1 VAKYFSN
8 KDISKILKEISAA
21 YAVKGGNYF
30 KIIAYD
36 RAADNIEHAT
46 SELKDLWDDG
56 KLASVPGLGSSIQG
70 YLDELFKTGHVAHF
84 QAIKRGLPQGMF
96 ALLDIPGMGP
106 KSAYKLTSALKIKD
120 IDDLEAK
127 AKQGKIEG
135 LPGFGV
141 KSQEDILKSI
151 AQFKNTDSA
160 RMPLP
165 IAFNAAQRLLDY
177 LKGLNSVKEVF
188 PLGSLRRMVA
198 TIGDV
203 DLGVSS
209 KDAKKV
215 IDHFV
220 KFREVDRILG
230 QGPTTASVVLKN
242 GIHVDL
248 KVQPPE
254 AFGSLLQHY
263 TGSKNHNIKLREYS
277 LKSGRSLSEFGIKVE
292 GKTHLFETEEKFYGY
307 LGMDWI
313 EPELRE
319 NTGEIE
325 AAIAHKLPKLVSLK
339 DIRGDIHLHSDYPIE
354 PSHDLGM
361 DSFQTIIAKGESLG
375 YEYVG
380 LSDHSPGF
388 STHSPKQITELV
400 KRRSEKIDKIK
411 YSNKKTKVLN
421 LLEIDILTDGKLS
434 VPEEALELLDGAI
447 AGIHSS
453 HSQEKKQITKR
464 LLNAIESPYVEVI
477 SHPTGRLLLQRES
490 YEADWEKVF
499 EACVKH
505 NTLLEI
511 NSWPSR
517 LDLPDTLVKSAI
529 KFGVKFVINTDAHKV
544 DQMDN
549 MRFGVSVARRGWA
562 TKKDISNTLPWLEF
576 KRYFTPLKNDK
587 Y

>member
-1 VAKYFSN
+1 MAKFFSN
-8 KDISKILKEISAA
+8 KDISKLLKEISAA
-21 YAVKGGNYF
+21 YVVTGGNYF

-56 KLASVPGLGSSIQG
+56 KLDTVPGLGQSIQG
-70 YLDELFKTGHVAHF
+70 YLDELFKTGHVKHF
-84 QAIKRGLPQGMF
+84 DSIKKGLPEGMF
-96 ALLDIPGMGP
+96 LLLDIPGMGP
-106 KSAYKLTSALKIKD
+106 KSAYKLAKALKIKD
-120 IDDLEAK
+120 VDDLEVVARAGRIK
-127 AKQGKIEG
+127 D
-135 LPGFGV
+135 LPGFGQ
-141 KSQEDILKSI
+141 KSQDDILKSI
-151 AQFKNTDSA
+151 AQFKNIASV

-165 IAFNAAQRLLDY
+165 IAFNAAQRILEY
-177 LKGLNSVKEVF
+177 LKSLKEVKEVF

-203 DLGVSS
+203 DIGVSS
-209 KDAKKV
+209 KEAKVV

-230 QGPTTASVVLKN
+230 QGPTTAAVVLKN

-254 AFGSLLQHY
+254 AFGALLQHY

-277 LKSGRSLSEFGIKVE
+277 LKKGESLSEYGVKSK
-292 GKTHLFETEEKFYGY
+292 GKLKLFETEEKFYNF
-307 LGMDWI
+307 LGLDWI

-339 DIRGDIHLHSDYPIE
+339 DIKGDVHLHSNYPIE
-354 PSHDLGM
+354 PSHDLGA
-361 DSFQTIIAKGESLG
+361 DSFETIIKKGKSLG
-375 YEYVG
+375 YDYVG

-388 STHSPKQITELV
+388 STHSEKQIIDIV

-411 YSNKKTKVLN
+411 YSNKNMKVLN
-421 LLEIDILTDGKLS
+421 LLEIDILTDGRLS
-434 VPEEALELLDGAI
+434 VPENGLKLLDGAI

-453 HSQEKKQITKR
+453 HSQDKKQITKR
-464 LLNAIESPYVEVI
+464 LLNAIQSPYVQVI

-499 EACVKH
+499 EACVEYK
-505 NTLLEI
+505 TLLEI

-562 TKKDISNTLPWLEF
+562 AKKDIANTLPWLEF
-576 KRYFTPLKNDK
+576 QGYFTPVKK
-587 Y
+587 

>member
-1 VAKYFSN
+1 MTKFFSN
-8 KDISKILKEISAA
+8 KDISVLLKEISAA
-21 YAVKGGNYF
+21 YAVTGGNYF

-46 SELKDLWDDG
+46 SELKDLWEDG
-56 KLASVPGLGSSIQG
+56 KLDSVPGLGTSIHG
-70 YLDELFKTGHVAHF
+70 YLDELFKTGKVKHF
-84 QAIKRGLPQGMF
+84 ESVKKGLPQGMF

-106 KSAYKLTSALKIKD
+106 KSAYKLAKALNIKD

-127 AKQGKIEG
+127 AKAGKIDG
-135 LPGFGV
+135 LPGFGQ

-151 AQFKNTDSA
+151 SQLKNTASA

-165 IAFNAAQRLLDY
+165 IAFNTAQRILDY
-177 LKGLNSVKEVF
+177 LKSLNVVKEAF
-188 PLGSLRRMVA
+188 TLGSLRRMVA

-209 KDAKKV
+209 KDAKS
-215 IDHFV
+215 IIGHFV

-230 QGPTTASVVLKN
+230 QGPTTAAVVLKN

-254 AFGSLLQHY
+254 AFGALLQHY
-263 TGSKNHNIKLREYS
+263 TGSKNHNIKLREYA
-277 LKSGRSLSEFGIKVE
+277 LKKGDSLSEYGIKSK
-292 GKTHLFETEEKFYGY
+292 GKLKLFESEEKFYNS

-325 AAIAHKLPKLVSLK
+325 AAIAHKLPKIVSVE
-339 DIRGDIHLHSDYPIE
+339 DIKGDIHLHSSYPIE
-354 PSHDLGM
+354 PSHDLGA
-361 DSFQTIIAKGESLG
+361 DTFETIIKKGQSLG
-375 YEYVG
+375 YDYVG

-388 STHSPKQITELV
+388 STHTTAQILDLV
-400 KRRSEKIDKIK
+400 ERRREKIDKIK
-411 YSNKKTKVLN
+411 YSNKNIKVLN
-421 LLEIDILTDGKLS
+421 LLEIDILTDGRLS
-434 VPEEALELLDGAI
+434 VPENGLKLLDGAI

-453 HSQEKKQITKR
+453 HSQDKKQITKR
-464 LLNAIESPYVEVI
+464 LLNAIESPYVQVI

-505 NTLLEI
+505 KTLLEI

-529 KFGVKFVINTDAHKV
+529 GYGVKFVIDTDAHKV
-544 DQMDN
+544 EQMDN

-562 TKKDISNTLPWLEF
+562 TKNDIANTLPWHEF
-576 KRYFTPLKNDK
+576 KKLFNYKEN
-587 Y
+587 

>member
-1 VAKYFSN
+1 MAKFFAN
-8 KDISKILKEISAA
+8 KDISKLLKEVSAA
-21 YAVKGGNYF
+21 YAATGGNYF

-56 KLASVPGLGSSIQG
+56 KLDTVPGLGTSIQG
-70 YLDELFKTGHVAHF
+70 YLDELFKTGHVKHF
-84 QAIKRGLPQGMF
+84 ESVKKGLPAGMF

-106 KSAYKLTSALKIKD
+106 KSAYKLAKALNIKD

-127 AKQGKIEG
+127 AKEGKING
-135 LPGFGV
+135 LPGFGA

-151 AQFKNTDSA
+151 AQVKNTSNG
-160 RMPLP
+160 RMPMP
-165 IAFNAAQRLLDY
+165 IAFNTAQRILDHLEG
-177 LKGLNSVKEVF
+177 LKGVKEAF
-188 PLGSLRRMVA
+188 PLGSLRRLVA
-198 TIGDV
+198 TIGDI

-209 KDAKKV
+209 KDAKNV

-230 QGPTTASVVLKN
+230 QGPTTAAVVLKN

-277 LKSGRSLSEFGIKVE
+277 LKSGKSLSEFGIKVR

-339 DIRGDIHLHSDYPIE
+339 DIRGDIHLHSSYPIE
-354 PSHDLGM
+354 PSHDLGA
-361 DSFQTIIAKGESLG
+361 DSFETIIKKGESLG

-388 STHSPKQITELV
+388 STHTEKQIIDLV
-400 KRRSEKIDKIK
+400 KRRSEKIEKVK

-434 VPEEALELLDGAI
+434 VPGPALKLLDGAI

-453 HSQEKKQITKR
+453 HSQDKKQITNR
-464 LLNAIESPYVEVI
+464 LLNAIESPYVQVI

-499 EACVKH
+499 EACAKH
-505 NTLLEI
+505 KTLLEI

-517 LDLPDTLVKSAI
+517 LDLPDTLVKSALGY
-529 KFGVKFVINTDAHKV
+529 GVKFVIDTDAHKV

-549 MRFGVSVARRGWA
+549 MRFGISVARRGWA
-562 TKKDISNTLPWLEF
+562 TSADIANTLPWLEF
-576 KRYFTPLKNDK
+576 RQFFNVK
-587 Y
+587 